1 MCARWPAVADGAS
14 CVGMVMDNICRKCGG
29 QMKPGKA
36 IQQTYTGT
44 PDFPNGAVV
53 TLSAAGPGRLVDCD
67 KCEKCGHSVSVSARV
82 GAE

>member
-1 MCARWPAVADGAS
+1 
-14 CVGMVMDNICRKCGG
+14 
-29 QMKPGKA
+29 MKPGKA